1 MKHNSSKTQKR
12 IGTELGPILS
22 HKIEDLQAKTRK
34 QVRGQPKVCD
44 RALALGRG
52 RALQRANAGSKAWE
66 THLLGWNP
74 LTTQPPTRRETPA
87 SQGRARPSP
96 PCPSPAS
103 EAKIWERRCALS
115 SPPASGPGPE
125 GAERACGRGCGRFPL
140 GRPRAPLAPPGALG
154 GPGGARGRREERRR
168 GEARTGTP
176 PGSSGY
182 LWESWL
188 MGHTGTVLVRLLAC
202 HGVLGERSELCRRK
216 HWMTRSCL

>member
-1 MKHNSSKTQKR
+1 MRQ
-12 IGTELGPILS
+12 GTGARWRQSLAKGERRLQSLGNP
-22 HKIEDLQAKTRK
+22 
-34 QVRGQPKVCD
+34 
-44 RALALGRG
+44 
-52 RALQRANAGSKAWE
+52 NAWVESPHHA
-66 THLLGWNP
+66 TAHA
-74 LTTQPPTRRETPA
+74 QETPA

-103 EAKIWERRCALS
+103 EAKIWERQCALS
-115 SPPASGPGPE
+115 SPPASEPGPE